1 MLAPSGVNDF
11 VRFRRII
18 PKDGNAKRVSS
29 LRPRLDGFIYR
40 DSQARRPWLSSDVMN
55 ALGSELARSD
65 KRVRDVATTGFS
77 RMVEILAAH
86 FDQARPAEARKR
98 AMATAAAMVG
108 AVTMSRVVTDQKLS
122 DSLLHAVEESIT
134 RG

>member
-40 DSQARRPWLSSDVMN
+40 DSQARRPWRSSDTMN
-55 ALGSELARSD
+55 SVSRFLNHFHRLSLQSYQVGGDEGYGHQLMDCMQEEGFYLQRFNSGSPAKRSD
-65 KRVRDVATTGFS
+65 IYTNS
-77 RMVEILAAH
+77 S
-86 FDQARPAEARKR
+86 AE
-98 AMATAAAMVG
+98 
-108 AVTMSRVVTDQKLS
+108 
-122 DSLLHAVEESIT
+122 
-134 RG
+134 